1 MGKRPSR
8 AEQVFTI
15 TAMLLALIVVSAA
28 GVSFYRYRTFALLSE
43 AGARYAAVHGSVS
56 DPQYVRP
63 YGTAEALRSYLAER
77 HPGETLSVTVSPAD
91 PNTLPPG
98 ALVTVTVAG
107 PWVGSERLSRLVNV
121 YLRASATARI
131 LQ

>member
-1 MGKRPSR
+1 MQKRPARVESLL
-8 AEQVFTI
+8 TI
-15 TAMLLALIVVSAA
+15 LVMLIVIAAVSGAA
-28 GVSFYRYRTFALLSE
+28 LSFARYQTFTRLSE

-63 YGTAEALRSYLAER
+63 YGTVAAVRAYLAER
-77 HPGETLSVTVSPAD
+77 HPGEPLSVTVSPAD

-107 PWVGSERLSRLVNV
+107 PWAASQRLQGLVNL
-121 YLRASATARI
+121 YLRASATATI